1 MAISD
6 TLRGRLGEKTA
17 DSGESRIKRRR
28 RLWDLQPAGP
38 FGYEAK
44 TFLFAQASL
53 SWVSC
58 QLQLKQL

>member
-6 TLRGRLGEKTA
+6 THRGRLGEETA
-17 DSGESRIKRRR
+17 SSGERIKRRR
-28 RLWDLQPAGP
+28 RLWGLEAVGP

-53 SWVSC
+53 SWVSS